1 MGFVFNYIGGTSTF
15 YRIKIKDLRENAQF
29 RFLQDI
35 LINLKFIYPNSLG
48 GLCASGAIPHLCYAG
63 R

>member
-1 MGFVFNYIGGTSTF
+1 MGFVLNYIGGTWTF
-15 YRIKIKDLRENAQF
+15 YRIEIKDLRENAQF
-29 RFLQDI
+29 RFLHDI

-48 GLCASGAIPHLCYAG
+48 GLCASGAIPRLCYAG